1 MTGCCHESL
10 PNPVVAGAGCAGGW
24 RRVLYRRFLRD
35 RDARVA
41 VFTVAAVL
49 TALVFGYGEVQQR
62 DESTLT
68 ACEGC
73 GKTAVAAKE

>member
-1 MTGCCHESL
+1 MNNYLILWSL
-10 PNPVVAGAGCAGGW
+10 ALVALVAGDEFFY
-24 RRVLYRRFLRD
+24 RRFRRFLRD
-35 RDARVA
+35 RDNLVA
-41 VFTVAAVL
+41 AFTVAAVL

-73 GKTAVAAKE
+73 GKTAYAAKD

>member
-1 MTGCCHESL
+1 MI
-10 PNPVVAGAGCAGGW
+10 
-24 RRVLYRRFLRD
+24 RRLLKD
-35 RDARVA
+35 RDNLVA
-41 VFTVAAVL
+41 AFTVAAVL

>member
-1 MTGCCHESL
+1 MNPYLILWSL
-10 PNPVVAGAGCAGGW
+10 ALVALVAGDEFFY
-24 RRVLYRRFLRD
+24 RRFRRFLRD
-35 RDARVA
+35 RDNLVA
-41 VFTVAAVL
+41 AFTVAAVL

-73 GKTAVAAKE
+73 GKTVVAAKE